1 MTKAFIN
8 TEKHMYKLNS
18 PSKTPTY
25 SQRSFE
31 KEKESKKK
39 KKKQERTRE
48 KEKKKRESR
57 EKERQNTRRA
67 LILKNQARVA
77 RLAEPMTVLHVL

>member
-39 KKKQERTRE
+39 KKKNKRERE
-48 KEKKKRESR
+48 KKRKRR
-57 EKERQNTRRA
+57 EKAERKKDKTPGE
-67 LILKNQARVA
+67 L
-77 RLAEPMTVLHVL
+77 

>member
-39 KKKQERTRE
+39 KKNKRERE
-48 KEKKKRESR
+48 KKRKRR
-57 EKERQNTRRA
+57 EKAERKKDKTPGE
-67 LILKNQARVA
+67 L
-77 RLAEPMTVLHVL
+77 